1 MTMSSGALDRKLVFH
16 IGHHKTG
23 STTIQEAFATGRV
36 SLVSGRILY
45 PGRMAHNYL
54 TRHFD
59 SFVTKGR
66 TLPGSA
72 AFPGLPQIS
81 DALRRGDFDVAVLSG
96 EEFEGADPVAA
107 HTVLQRFLL
116 PHVTDH
122 SVICYVRPHAARIL
136 SSFAENVK
144 LGLFAGTPE
153 DFFAKV
159 VRNGRFIYMP
169 RLTRWDTVF
178 SGHFLLRPMI
188 RSELTGGSVLQDFVE
203 TAFGADRP
211 VRIQSVPASNES
223 LCLEDLLLVRL
234 VQDQLAARDR
244 KLRHAMGWQ
253 IAPALAAMPGRSAP
267 GTRLMLHKTLAERI
281 RATYR
286 SDARDLDARFFG
298 SRPLMQD
305 ELDRAVDEAV
315 PVAQSHDP
323 KDHFD
328 STTLRAVA
336 VLAAQMNDML
346 DHANEAWP
354 GFLLERRIARLH
366 GKATQGAA
374 SPPRAPRRRKRQD
387 RETGSGALV

>member
-1 MTMSSGALDRKLVFH
+1 MSSGALDRKLVFH

-23 STTIQEAFATGRV
+23 STKIQEAFATGRV
-36 SLVSGRILY
+36 SLAAGRILY

-54 TRHFD
+54 TRHFE
-59 SFVTKGR
+59 SFVSKGR
-66 TLPGSA
+66 ILPGST
-72 AFPGLPQIS
+72 AFTGLTQIS
-81 DALRRGDFDVAVLSG
+81 EDLRRGDYDVAILSG
-96 EEFEGADPVAA
+96 EEFEGADPVFVNK
-107 HTVLQRFLL
+107 VLQRFML
-116 PHVTDH
+116 PHVSDH

-153 DFFAKV
+153 DFFVKV
-159 VRNGRFIYMP
+159 VRNGRFFYTP
-169 RLTRWDTVF
+169 RLTSWDTVF
-178 SGHFLLRPMI
+178 RGHFLLRPMI
-188 RSELTGGSVLQDFVE
+188 RSELAGGSVLQDFVE

-211 VRIQSVPASNES
+211 VRLEPVSASNES

-234 VQDQLAARDR
+234 VQDQLASRDR
-244 KLRHAMGWQ
+244 KLRHAIGWQ
-253 IAPALAAMPGRSAP
+253 IAPALAGTQIRTEP
-267 GTRLMLHKTLAERI
+267 GTRLMLHKALAERI

-298 SRPLMQD
+298 NRRLLEE

-328 STTLRAVA
+328 NTTLRAVA
-336 VLAAQMNDML
+336 VLAAQINEML

-366 GKATQGAA
+366 GKSTRTTATQQLAQ
-374 SPPRAPRRRKRQD
+374 RRRKKARP
-387 RETGSGALV
+387 